1 MCRLS
6 KNSCCTIDSDCSSK
20 GIDIGYTVS
29 HDQDTFPALDQL
41 PERFCL
47 YSGFYSGVLLY
58 LLGFSTI
65 VGAVELK
72 AVVCLYSRL
81 IAASSECK
89 VDRRSCILR
98 ILVIGSRVVSDSDTE
113 RYRHFVSYFDRLNIF
128 DQAELI
134 FF

>member
-1 MCRLS
+1 M
-6 KNSCCTIDSDCSSK
+6 
-20 GIDIGYTVS
+20 
-29 HDQDTFPALDQL
+29 PAHSMTARTA
-41 PERFCL
+41 PPAITT
-47 YSGFYSGVLLY
+47 LY

-65 VGAVELK
+65 VGDLVTLFDDH
-72 AVVCLYSRL
+72 L

>member
-65 VGAVELK
+65 VGDLVTLFDDH
-72 AVVCLYSRL
+72 L